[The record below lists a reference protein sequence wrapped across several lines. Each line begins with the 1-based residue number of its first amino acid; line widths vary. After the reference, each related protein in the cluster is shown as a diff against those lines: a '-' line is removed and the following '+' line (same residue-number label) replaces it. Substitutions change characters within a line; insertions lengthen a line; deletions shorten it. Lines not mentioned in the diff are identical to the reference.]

1 MKTIGII
8 IGTNDQA
15 VSRGYYLK
23 NKKKLQI
30 LKEYDLQKLNY
41 IPYDYAIFA
50 EIKSLEKKYNAN
62 VIPLFGYDLS
72 LEDCNLCDVIFCIYE
87 GVFSFND
94 GGIESYQNYMNIL
107 KKTRAKV
114 YPSQEMQELIIQ
126 KNKYMK
132 YLQKKGYQLTPT
144 YYINNDNYDI
154 KKIVK
159 FIERN
164 NYNTIILKPE
174 LGGFKSGFKI
184 IKNPSSKKIKSCI
197 SSLKKKGYQRLLLQS
212 FLEEFNKYGEIK
224 TYWINNQ
231 FIYAY
236 NQKWRNNE
244 GIFFKQNTIDKELL
258 QYCITVGKKL
268 LQDIKKDHENL
279 LHCRIDFAC
288 CLNNDN
294 HCRDF
299 FINEIEICPTIAE
312 QDSDKNTYKL
322 LAEHIMKYVF

>member
-15 VSRGYYLK
+15 VSRKYYLK

-30 LKEYDLQKLNY
+30 LKEYDIQNLNY

-50 EIKSLEKKYNAN
+50 EIKDLEKKYNVN
-62 VIPLFGYDLS
+62 VIPIFGYDLS

-87 GVFSFND
+87 GFFSFND

-107 KKTRAKV
+107 KKTTAKV
-114 YPSQEMQELIIQ
+114 YPSHKMQEFIIQ
-126 KNKYMK
+126 KHKYMK
-132 YLQKKGYQLTPT
+132 YLQKKGYKITPT
-144 YYINNDNYDI
+144 YYIDIHNYNE
-154 KKIVK
+154 KKIIK
-159 FIERN
+159 FIEKN
-164 NYNTIILKPE
+164 KLNTIILKPE

-184 IKNPSSKKIKSCI
+184 IKNPTSKKIKSTI
-197 SSLKKKGYQRLLLQS
+197 SSLGKKGYQRLLLQS
-212 FLEEFNKYGEIK
+212 YLEEFNKYGEIK
-224 TYWINNQ
+224 TYWINNK

-236 NQKWRNNE
+236 NQKWENGE
-244 GIFFKQNTIDKELL
+244 GVFLKQDTIHKDLL
-258 QYCITVGKKL
+258 QYCITIGKTL

-299 FINEIEICPTIAE
+299 FINEVEICPTIAE
-312 QDSDKNTYKL
+312 QDTDKKLYKL
-322 LAEHIMKYVF
+322 LSEHIMEYV